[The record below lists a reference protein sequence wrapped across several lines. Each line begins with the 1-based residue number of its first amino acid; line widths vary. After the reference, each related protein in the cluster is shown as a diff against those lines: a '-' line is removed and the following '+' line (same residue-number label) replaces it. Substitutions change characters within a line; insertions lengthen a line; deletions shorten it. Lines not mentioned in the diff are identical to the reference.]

1 MATSKQL
8 TINKNDYTNIKQQA
22 IKARSNTQKINETID
37 ISTNLAFIK
46 DANDNEFYLLSP
58 QAMESVMRLA
68 KDLEIDKYLFELEK
82 EIHKNTPID
91 FDDVWCIAIR
101 EVKNYKKDP
110 KVIVK
115 NIKKKYPYLF
125 LNFVN
130 LVKDIEL

>member
-8 TINKNDYTNIKQQA
+8 TVNKDEYTNIKQQA
-22 IKARSNTQKINETID
+22 IKARSNTQRINETID

-46 DANDNEFYLLSP
+46 DASNNEFYLLSP
-58 QAMESVMRLA
+58 QTMESVIRLA

-91 FDDVWCIAIR
+91 FDDVWCIAIK

-110 KVIVK
+110 KIIVK
-115 NIKKKYPYLF
+115 NIKKQYPYLF
-125 LNFVN
+125 LSFGN
-130 LVKDIEL
+130 LMKDMEI